1 MKIKEYQWG
10 LVVAGLVLGLML
22 TVQYRSS
29 KEINETPPIARV
41 QTLAQEINEKREER
55 NLLQKRV
62 NDLREKLDNKA
73 EVRSDNTRAELETYR
88 ILAGIKAV
96 TGPGVEV
103 TLSDSNVALPAG
115 QDPNLYVLHDED
127 VLRVLNEL
135 KAAGAEAIALNG
147 VRLIATSEIRCIGP
161 TILTNKN
168 KRLPAPFT
176 ITAIGNPK
184 TLENSLFMK
193 GGVVDQ
199 LKIWGIQ
206 VKVHQN
212 NKLEMPGYTGTTTFE
227 YAEPALKQAGGS
239 EAYE

>member
-1 MKIKEYQWG
+1 MKLKEYQWG
-10 LVVAGLVLGLML
+10 LVVVGIVLGLML
-22 TVQYRSS
+22 TIQYRSYND
-29 KEINETPPIARV
+29 INETPPIARV
-41 QTLAQEINEKREER
+41 QALANEIKEKKEER
-55 NLLQKRV
+55 LVLEKRV

-73 EVRSDNTRAELETYR
+73 TNESVTIRSELETYR

-96 TGPGVEV
+96 SGPGVEV
-103 TLSDSNVALPAG
+103 TLNDSDVPLAPG

-127 VLRVLNEL
+127 VLKVLNEL

-147 VRLIATSEIRCIGP
+147 VRLTATSEIRCIGP

-199 LKIWGIQ
+199 LRIWGI
-206 VKVHQN
+206 KVDVRKKDN
-212 NKLEMPGYTGTTTFE
+212 LEIAEYTGSTTFE
-227 YAEPALKQAGGS
+227 YAKSIQE
-239 EAYE
+239 

>member
-1 MKIKEYQWG
+1 VKVKGYQWG
-10 LVVAGLVLGLML
+10 IALVAMVLGLML
-22 TVQYRSS
+22 AIQYRSS
-29 KEINETPPIARV
+29 KEISETPQIARV
-41 QTLAQEINEKREER
+41 QALTNEINDKKQQR
-55 NLLQKRV
+55 NDLQQKV
-62 NDLREKLDNKA
+62 QALREKLDKKA
-73 EVRSDNTRAELETYR
+73 TVQSRNFSEELDTNR
-88 ILAGIKAV
+88 IIAGIQAV

-103 TLSDSNVALPAG
+103 TLNDSNITLAPG

-147 VRLIATSEIRCIGP
+147 QRLIATSEIRCIGP

-176 ITAIGNPK
+176 ITAIGNPQ

-193 GGVVDQ
+193 GGVVEQ

-206 VKVHQN
+206 VQVRKQN
-212 NKLEMPGYTGTTTFE
+212 NLEVPGYTGAITFE
-227 YAEPALKQAGGS
+227 YAKPVEEDLGRDNN
-239 EAYE
+239 E